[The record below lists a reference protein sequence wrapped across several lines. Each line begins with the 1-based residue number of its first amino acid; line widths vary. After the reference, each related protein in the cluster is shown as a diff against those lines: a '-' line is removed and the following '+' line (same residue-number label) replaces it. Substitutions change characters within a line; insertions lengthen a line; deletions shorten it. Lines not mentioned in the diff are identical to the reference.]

1 METRLVRGML
11 VGELRVQVL
20 ANVRKVLLVFP
31 QTAAQLIHPRRT
43 RKSQLRALLVNAIAR
58 VKKLLVAVAGLLV
71 QTCHLLDE
79 FLIKRGAQISEM
91 LVVVMHGPV
100 DAVYTRI
107 LRRILLHQTLLQG
120 RVHFHY
126 VRVLLVHAFVLRLGF
141 LGVPGIYGCA
151 GIRQSFVV
159 LFHEGSELGG
169 SLSLFRRRLRERAL
183 YLSVLVTKTFLKSP
197 KSPP

>member
-1 METRLVRGML
+1 
-11 VGELRVQVL
+11 
-20 ANVRKVLLVFP
+20 
-31 QTAAQLIHPRRT
+31 
-43 RKSQLRALLVNAIAR
+43 
-58 VKKLLVAVAGLLV
+58 
-71 QTCHLLDE
+71 
-79 FLIKRGAQISEM
+79 
-91 LVVVMHGPV
+91 MHGPV

-183 YLSVLVTKTFLKSP
+183 KVVASFSEVLVLVLQGFVERSVPVCNLLVQLGAHLGEVGVVLLRDDAQAIDAAILLHNLVGPLLVKTSTRFREVRKVTL
-197 KSPP
+197 